1 MLFFMYAQFVFHPD
15 VISGYIYG
23 GENSRTVLATCL
35 VLIGVFAFFFVLY
48 SSGAFLRSRNQEFG
62 LLTLLG
68 TTRAQLRRLVWAENT
83 FISIAAITVGVLFG
97 LLFSRLFLLGISRVL
112 DVTEPIRFALVP
124 QALLLTRSEE
134 RRVGKACR
142 SLW

>member
-23 GENSRTVLATCL
+23 GDSSRTVLATCL

-62 LLTLLG
+62 LLTLMG
-68 TTRAQLRRLVWAENT
+68 TTRSQLRRLVWAENT
-83 FISIAAITVGVLFG
+83 FI
-97 LLFSRLFLLGISRVL
+97 GI
-112 DVTEPIRFALVP
+112 ALVLMDGFLSHGLP
-124 QALLLTRSEE
+124 
-134 RRVGKACR
+134 
-142 SLW
+142 